1 MDTRTELKKF
11 KIELEKVLFK
21 YLNGQIKKSTK
32 VSPQVKV
39 LMEEV
44 QNMTMR
50 GGKRIRAALFYY
62 SYLAHDGENKK
73 EALKVSMAMELMQTF
88 LLIHD
93 DIIDNDS
100 LRRGGLTAHK
110 SFEKIA
116 DELDKKV
123 DKRLFGISGALL
135 AGDLACAMSNEIIAD
150 SEFESINIV
159 RALKEFNSVYA
170 LEFYGEFLDIYS
182 EAQNEIKEKDII
194 LIHKLKTV
202 PYTFSCPI
210 KMGAILAG
218 ADEEKLKKLDAYI
231 VSLGVAFQIQDD
243 ILGMFGSEEKLGKS
257 TFSDLREGKK
267 TLLILDA
274 MKYADPKQKKI
285 ITKNLGNS
293 AVGLSEL
300 EQVRKIVVETGA
312 LDRSKKLVEKYIKK
326 AIKSIESSG
335 MKKES
340 KDFFIGVARYMAER
354 DC

>member
-1 MDTRTELKKF
+1 MNTREELKKF
-11 KIELEKVLFK
+11 KIELEKILPQ
-21 YLNGQIKKSTK
+21 YLTEQVKKSAQISPK
-32 VSPQVKV
+32 VKI
-39 LMEEV
+39 LAEEV
-44 QNMTMR
+44 KDMTMR

-62 SYLAHDGENKK
+62 SYLAHNGKNKK
-73 EALKVSMAMELMQTF
+73 EALRVSTAMELMQTF

-100 LRRGGLTAHK
+100 VRRGGPTAHK

-116 DELDKKV
+116 EEFDKKI

-135 AGDLACAMSNEIIAD
+135 AGDLACSMSNEIIAD
-150 SEFESINIV
+150 SEFRPKDIV
-159 RALKEFNSVYA
+159 RALKEFNQVYA
-170 LEFYGEFLDIYS
+170 LEYYGEFLDIYS
-182 EAQNEIKEKDII
+182 EAQNEIEEKDII

-202 PYTFSCPI
+202 PYTFNGPI
-210 KMGAILAG
+210 KMGAILAE
-218 ADEEKLKKLDAYI
+218 ADEEKLKKLDTYI

-274 MKYADPKQKKI
+274 LKCANSKQKKI

-312 LDRSKKLVEKYIKK
+312 LNRSNKFVEKYIQK
-326 AIKSIESSG
+326 AIKSIELSG
-335 MKKES
+335 MKNES
-340 KDFFIGVARYMAER
+340 KDFFIGVAKYMAER
-354 DC
+354 DY